1 MIHRPRLAYV
11 MRISPVGL
19 LALRIPVAIAWVVLW
34 NALLLWASGEI
45 NGFVPDCPDPTLVT
59 TLVMGI
65 TSALMLGIV
74 FVPPLQRILLAPSR
88 LDRYA
93 PDAYFLIGVVTA
105 VLAIA
110 IANHGIG

>member
-1 MIHRPRLAYV
+1 MIHRPRLAYTMSV
-11 MRISPVGL
+11 SPVGL
-19 LALRIPVAIAWVVLW
+19 LALRIPVAI
-34 NALLLWASGEI
+34 WASEELH
-45 NGFVPDCPDPTLVT
+45 GFVPDCPDPTLVT